1 MRKLLFTA
9 VGAAALA
16 LGSTAANAAALVLSP
31 TTTPVVTP
39 PASGTFG
46 DSFNPATPGMFTDVF
61 NFTLGGAA
69 LTDASLISVSLG
81 GGNNIDFT
89 CPTCTVRLDSTAFT
103 LMSTG
108 TLDTFTLSPTNL
120 TTGMHA
126 LTITGNIVSGP
137 SAAFSGTINFN
148 TPALPEAAT
157 WAMMLLGFAGMG
169 LVLRRRRRP
178 MLAQLA

>member
-1 MRKLLFTA
+1 
-9 VGAAALA
+9 
-16 LGSTAANAAALVLSP
+16 
-31 TTTPVVTP
+31 
-39 PASGTFG
+39 
-46 DSFNPATPGMFTDVF
+46 
-61 NFTLGGAA
+61 
-69 LTDASLISVSLG
+69 
-81 GGNNIDFT
+81 
-89 CPTCTVRLDSTAFT
+89 
-103 LMSTG
+103 MSTG